1 MALRMDPPRPEE
13 GAPVKVF
20 VGLTID
26 DMYYSPKTGASILE
40 IVVTATGWLRVEW
53 CNFNMRYSSNTA
65 REKLG
70 GQWRPDIRLLN
81 SVSVAEPLLNDNTEV
96 LCLPHGWVLVKVQVQ
111 FRVHPRGASTKNVRF
126 RLGSYTS
133 STQEIALTPI
143 AEVPDIGEYARYYFG
158 NDSPQASVTTEQER
172 MRAMSGDDVV
182 YDRLIVS
189 IVGR

>member
-1 MALRMDPPRPEE
+1 MALRMDPPRPVV
-13 GAPVKVF
+13 GTPVEVF

-26 DMYYSPKTGASILE
+26 DIYYSPKTGVSIPE
-40 IVVTATGWLRVEW
+40 TVITATGWLRVEW
-53 CNFNMRYSSNTA
+53 CNFNMGYSSDTA

-96 LCLPHGWVLVKVQVQ
+96 LCLPHGWVLAKVQVQ
-111 FRVHPRGASTKNVRF
+111 FRVRPRGASTTNMCF

-143 AEVPDIGEYARYYFG
+143 AEVPDIGEHAVGYFG
-158 NDSPQASVTTEQER
+158 YCSIQASMTTEEER